1 MKTFFEKKLKT
12 KIDKEL
18 YRLLVEK
25 YQVGNADIAWDLLE
39 SCNENEKQD
48 AITYLT
54 TKNK

>member
-39 SCNENEKQD
+39 SCNEDVKQD
-48 AITYLT
+48 AITHLT